1 MTISKLTL
9 DLIPD
14 WNRKTTLACVHKL
27 LWENCQKVLY
37 LPKMITFEE
46 HVSAFYLKTLAHIGL
61 TSSFWNSA
69 LLAYVIQCATNL
81 KSTTFNRPDKFNQVE
96 AESLGV
102 PVVTTKT
109 INQDL
114 VYCVH
119 KNSFASNEKL
129 AKECSSFSVVLGFKT

>member
-1 MTISKLTL
+1 MK
-9 DLIPD
+9 
-14 WNRKTTLACVHKL
+14 
-27 LWENCQKVLY
+27 
-37 LPKMITFEE
+37 
-46 HVSAFYLKTLAHIGL
+46 
-61 TSSFWNSA
+61 SSFSN
-69 LLAYVIQCATNL
+69 YYKYKKTE
-81 KSTTFNRPDKFNQVE
+81 FNQVE

>member
-1 MTISKLTL
+1 MACQNMTISKLTL

-81 KSTTFNRPDKFNQVE
+81 KSTTFNRPDSKIVSVGIFIEIGRALVGKSFVIRAPTENQDTRLK
-96 AESLGV
+96 AESNN
-102 PVVTTKT
+102 P
-109 INQDL
+109 
-114 VYCVH
+114 
-119 KNSFASNEKL
+119 F
-129 AKECSSFSVVLGFKT
+129 